1 MRISDWSSDVCSSD
15 LDERWR
21 FWFLE
26 ALVWI
31 LLGTAVLFKI
41 GWVRRAEA
49 ARPFAFALGVF
60 VAAMVVRLAATGWT
74 ADGVDRYTPPVV
86 IWCVALGWLAARA
99 TTPPRRILVS
109 VIGFL
114 AILDFFGEPNRKS
127 VV

>member
-74 ADGVDRYTPPVV
+74 ADGVDRYTPTVV

-99 TTPPRRILVS
+99 PTPPRPILV
-109 VIGFL
+109 IGTGFRPE
-114 AILDFFGEPNRKS
+114 ARRAGKEG
-127 VV
+127 V